1 MCVYI
6 WGGIFVISGYR
17 VFIQAGFRVGSWI
30 FLIKPGPA
38 SGFFF
43 LKKKPIPNPIP
54 NQIG

>member
-1 MCVYI
+1 M
-6 WGGIFVISGYR
+6 GGIFVILGYR

-43 LKKKPIPNPIP
+43 FKKKPIPNPIP